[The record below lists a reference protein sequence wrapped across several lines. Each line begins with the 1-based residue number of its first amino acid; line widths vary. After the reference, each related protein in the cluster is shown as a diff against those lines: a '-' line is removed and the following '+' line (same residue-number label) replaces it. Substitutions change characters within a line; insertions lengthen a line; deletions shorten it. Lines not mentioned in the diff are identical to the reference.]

1 MTITLKYFG
10 LITDITNKKEEV
22 FSLESNSI
30 SVADFQLQLEK
41 KYPELQNTTYSI
53 AVNQSITTTDILV
66 NDNDEIDLLPPYAGG

>member
-53 AVNQSITTTDILV
+53 AVNQNVATADILV
-66 NDNDEIDLLPPYAGG
+66 YKNDELALLPPFAGG